1 MKMMRKTAVCLAAIL
16 LLTLGFGG
24 CGISQEP
31 ETRTVFAMDTV
42 ITLTA
47 YGKNAGSAL
56 DAAVQK
62 LNDYDVL
69 LDVDSGDIGAIN
81 ENAGEFVG
89 VSGEVYKL
97 LSDCVEFSRQTD
109 GAFDITVGRYVEL
122 WGFRSQTRVPSDE
135 EIAEAEEFIGWE
147 QIELADGKVKI
158 PEGMQL
164 DLGAVAKGFVA
175 GKLKQLLTEY
185 GVTSAILSLGGNVTT
200 LGKKPDGTQFVVAIR
215 DPNDA
220 DAYLDTVQVSDS
232 AVVTSGSYMRWFEQ
246 DGVRYHHIIDPKTG
260 KPADSGLVSVT
271 VICTDDTAAD
281 AYATAFFVMGAE
293 KTSEFLK
300 SHPEMN
306 AIMVKTS
313 GEIIRIN

>member
-1 MKMMRKTAVCLAAIL
+1 MKMIRKTAVCLAAFL
-16 LLTLGFGG
+16 LLTLGLGG
-24 CGISQEP
+24 CQISQEP

-47 YGKNAGSAL
+47 YGENAGKAL

-62 LNDYDVL
+62 LNDYDLL
-69 LDVDSGDIGAIN
+69 LDVDSGDIGAVN

-89 VSGEVYKL
+89 VSEEVYKL

-109 GAFDITVGRYVEL
+109 GAFDLTVGRYINL

-135 EIAEAEEFIGWE
+135 EIAEAAEFVGWE

-175 GKLKQLLTEY
+175 GKLKELLTEY
-185 GVTSAILSLGGNVTT
+185 GIESAILSLGGNVTT
-200 LGKKPDGTQFVVAIR
+200 LGEKPDGSQFVVAIR
-215 DPNDA
+215 DPNDP
-220 DAYLDTVQVSDS
+220 DAYLDTVNVSDT
-232 AVVTSGSYMRWFEQ
+232 AVVTSGSYMRYFDV
-246 DGVRYHHIIDPKTG
+246 DGVRYHHIIDPETG

-300 SHPEMN
+300 DRPEIN
-306 AIMVKTS
+306 VIMVETN
-313 GEIIRIN
+313 GEIIRVN